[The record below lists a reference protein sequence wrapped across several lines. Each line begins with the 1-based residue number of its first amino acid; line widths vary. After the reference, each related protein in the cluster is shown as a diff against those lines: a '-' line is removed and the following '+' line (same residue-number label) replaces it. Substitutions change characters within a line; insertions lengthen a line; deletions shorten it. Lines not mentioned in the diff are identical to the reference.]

1 MRDDLRRTLVA
12 YDIPHDR
19 RRTKAAQTLLTYGD
33 RVQYSVFIVDCI
45 PAQLLRLKEQLREII
60 NTDEDSVLF
69 CDIGLVATLQK
80 TNYSYLGLEPKL
92 TSDGPLIF

>member
-19 RRTKAAQTLLTYGD
+19 RRTKAAKVLLTYGD
-33 RVQYSVFIVDCI
+33 RVQYSVFIVDCT
-45 PAQLLRLKEQLREII
+45 PAQLLRLKQQLEETIDK
-60 NTDEDSVLF
+60 DEDSVLF
-69 CDIGLVATLQK
+69 CDIGLVSGLK
-80 TNYSYLGLEPKL
+80 PRNYSYLGLEPEL